1 MLGFGRRKAEQAARR
16 RRPAIGQVEGL
27 EPRQLMAA
35 NPNNPHIQLSDGI
48 NYHYF
53 PSLLRQDT
61 RRTGTP
67 ALYFNHP
74 IGTPARQLS
83 FLDNDGKVLT
93 GKDRQGDEWQITVH
107 GPGAVI
113 VTDATP
119 NDGALDDDINTIQLV
134 GTDPHRTVVTGQTTQ
149 SARVN
154 TDGTVR
160 FYHLIAEQGVK
171 SIVLNGFTLSPTVVP
186 TQEGQLFNEGPEI
199 YLPNGV
205 QLLQFHNIEAPID
218 LAFLDQP
225 IDIIIGDANSPLP
238 FAPTIR
244 LASIFNTVFDSSLAA
259 NPPGVPQTTPTV
271 NILVN
276 GQLHGLEMVSST
288 SFPIEPAGQQ
298 FAFPISS
305 VTGRTAVRALGA
317 GRVKAV
323 GSLRNTT
330 LSRGAVPFQNG
341 LSGMNRLRHL
351 SVGGVTDGLGVDV
364 SRGRIGRIKLIRG
377 LGDPTGALTG
387 AINFGVPEDKSGNAA
402 FGLLGGQI
410 VSRRLGGL
418 KAGPANTVLQSVQ
431 DPDFAQQQRTNSTLF
446 FSRPGRALT
455 NAAIVTDGSDTHV
468 TIVGDLQGS
477 EIKAG
482 ANFASFTAGLEP
494 VRAPSRIRPIR
505 VKGNLIDSDVTSTY
519 RTGPDRR
526 YGTLD
531 PVTGQTDDEAGNG
544 LIQGELQH
552 GALYETGGQT
562 ALSNTGVGFYA
573 RRKIGYLPPPQRPK
587 RIHGVNTGL

>member
-1 MLGFGRRKAEQAARR
+1 MFGFGRRRAERAIRR
-16 RRPAIGQVEGL
+16 RRPAIGRVEGL
-27 EPRQLMAA
+27 ESRQLMAA
-35 NPNNPHIQLSDGI
+35 NPLNPHIQLSDGI

-53 PSLLRQDT
+53 PTLLRQNT
-61 RRTGTP
+61 RETGTP
-67 ALYFNHP
+67 PLYFNHP
-74 IGTPARQLS
+74 IGTPSRQLS

-93 GKDRQGDEWQITVH
+93 GTDREGDAWQITVH

-134 GTDPHRTVVTGQTTQ
+134 GTDPRRTVVTGHTTG
-149 SARVN
+149 SARVI

-160 FYHLIAEQGVK
+160 FYRLISESGVK
-171 SIVLNGFTLSPTVVP
+171 EIVLNGFTLSPTVAP
-186 TQEGQLFNEGPEI
+186 TEEGQFFNEGPEI

-205 QLLQFHNIEAPID
+205 RLLQFHNIEAPID
-218 LAFLDQP
+218 LAFVDQP
-225 IDIIIGDANSPLP
+225 IDIVIGDANSPLRVR
-238 FAPTIR
+238 PTIR
-244 LASIFNTVFDSSLAA
+244 LDSIFNTVFDSAVPF

-288 SFPIEPAGQQ
+288 SFPIEPAGFQ
-298 FAFPISS
+298 FAFPTSS
-305 VTGRTAVRALGA
+305 VTGRTAIRALGV

-330 LSRGAVPFQNG
+330 LSRNAVPFQNG
-341 LSGMNRLRHL
+341 LSGLNRLRRL
-351 SVGGVTDGLGVDV
+351 EVGGVTDGLGVDV

-387 AINFGVPEDKSGNAA
+387 AVNFGVPEDKWGNAA
-402 FGLLGGQI
+402 YGLLGGQVVARSI
-410 VSRRLGGL
+410 RGIE
-418 KAGPANTVLQSVQ
+418 AGPANTVLQSVQ
-431 DPDFAQQQRTNSTLF
+431 DPDFAQQRRTNSTLY

-455 NAAIVTDGSDTHV
+455 NAAIVTDGSTSQV
-468 TIVGDLQGS
+468 NIVGDLQGS
-477 EIKAG
+477 EIKTG
-482 ANFASFTAGLEP
+482 ANFRSFTAGLEP

-531 PVTGQTDDEAGNG
+531 PATGQTDDEAGNG
-544 LIQGELQH
+544 LIQGELVH

-562 ALSNTGVGFYA
+562 ALSNRGVGFYA
-573 RRKIGYLPPPQRPK
+573 RRKIGYLPPPSRPK
-587 RIHGVNTGL
+587 RVHGVNVGF